1 MDLNELKDEYEIVIN
16 GEIAIVP
23 HEAVSYTEV
32 VSIAYPVEQSAD
44 TSFAVTYRDAKE
56 PHAGELQEGQ
66 VVLVKKTGTVFD
78 VTATSRGV
86 TIIVNT
92 RPHPWDEEKITF
104 EQVVE
109 LAFPGQPY
117 DPAGT
122 TVEYSRAHGP
132 DHALR
137 PGKSVAVKDEM
148 VFDVEPAN
156 RS

>member
-1 MDLNELKDEYEIVIN
+1 MTAV
-16 GEIAIVP
+16 
-23 HEAVSYTEV
+23 EA
-32 VSIAYPVEQSAD
+32 
-44 TSFAVTYRDAKE
+44 
-56 PHAGELQEGQ
+56 
-66 VVLVKKTGTVFD
+66 
-78 VTATSRGV
+78 ATQKASTV

-92 RPHPWDEEKITF
+92 RSHMWTEKKISF

-122 TVEYSRAHGP
+122 LVEYSRGPGP
-132 DHALR
+132 DHSLR
-137 PGKSVAVKDEM
+137 PGKDVVVKDGM

>member
-1 MDLNELKDEYEIVIN
+1 MT
-16 GEIAIVP
+16 
-23 HEAVSYTEV
+23 AVET
-32 VSIAYPVEQSAD
+32 A
-44 TSFAVTYRDAKE
+44 
-56 PHAGELQEGQ
+56 QE
-66 VVLVKKTGTVFD
+66 KTKT
-78 VTATSRGV
+78 V

-92 RPHPWDEEKITF
+92 RSHRWAEKEITF

-122 TVEYSRAHGP
+122 TVEYSRGHGK
-132 DHALR
+132 DKSLR
-137 PGKSVAVKDEM
+137 PGESVRVRDEM